1 MNFDIYCNFIIKTI
15 IFSKT
20 ETFLLVLQ
28 KIMILLGTILFCI
41 CAMFSFWIYGQL
53 VCFHFLTNIN
63 SAAMNTRVQMSP
75 QHNNFIDIY
84 EIIYIDSIDWS
95 YALHSGCIYLHLNS
109 SVQGYPFL
117 LIKIDPCFLYC
128 LFILIIFIHE
138 RGYAILV
145 LMGISL
151 VIREPGKFFMFLLVI
166 CISSLKQWLLRMLAY
181 FKLSFVCF
189 CCCYWDFGAPNIF

>member
-1 MNFDIYCNFIIKTI
+1 
-15 IFSKT
+15 
-20 ETFLLVLQ
+20 
-28 KIMILLGTILFCI
+28 MILGTILLCI
-41 CAMFSFWIYGQL
+41 CAMFSFCIYGQL
-53 VCFHFLTNIN
+53 FCFHFLTNIN

-75 QHNNFIDIY
+75 QHNNFLYIY
-84 EIIYIDSIDWS
+84 EIIYVDRIDRS
-95 YALHSGCIYLHLNS
+95 YVLHSGCTYLHFNS
-109 SVQGYPFL
+109 SVQGFPFL
-117 LIKIDPCFLYC
+117 LIKTDPCFLYC

-189 CCCYWDFGAPNIF
+189 CCCY